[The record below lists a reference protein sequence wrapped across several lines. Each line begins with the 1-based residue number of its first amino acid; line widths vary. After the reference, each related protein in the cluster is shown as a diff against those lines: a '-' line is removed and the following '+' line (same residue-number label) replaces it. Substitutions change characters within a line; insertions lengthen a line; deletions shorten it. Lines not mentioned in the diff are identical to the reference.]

1 MTQAQINTGNTNA
14 DTGTS
19 WLIIP
24 DDGPAKDKIT
34 PYDVVMGTGD
44 VPSRKTPPI
53 ISPPPPAPPAV
64 AGAGIG
70 DFNGG
75 LPNLARLL
83 ENWQGK
89 TVKISGSFIQF
100 QRSKYA
106 TAPYLGVFTAAAQQA
121 PPIFNSGAR
130 VYNTSSTGGQTPY
143 FSQPQRNWG
152 FDVGLLS
159 QSPDLFAQKLT
170 TPPSDYQPAEYFR
183 EVSRSDEW
191 VKTLLCAKEVD
202 DTGTPTNTN
211 AVQNDSIRPTKSFC
225 KDYTGG

>member
-1 MTQAQINTGNTNA
+1 MLQLETTTGTAATPTTNTQA
-14 DTGTS
+14 DKGTS
-19 WLIIP
+19 WLMIP
-24 DDGPAKDKIT
+24 DAGPTGNNVT

-44 VPSRKTPPI
+44 VPSRKTPKI
-53 ISPPPPAPPAV
+53 GSAD
-64 AGAGIG
+64 GIG

-89 TVKISGSFIQF
+89 TVKISGSFLQF

-106 TAPYLGVFTAAAQQA
+106 TAPYLGVFTATTQQA
-121 PPIFNSGAR
+121 PQIFNTGAR
-130 VYNTSSTGGQTPY
+130 VYNTASTSGQTPY

-170 TPPSDYQPAEYFR
+170 TRSSDSRPAEYFR
-183 EVSRSDEW
+183 EVSRSDDW

-202 DTGTPTNTN
+202 NNGAPTTTN
-211 AVQNDSIRPTKSFC
+211 AVQKTSIRPTSFC
-225 KDYTGG
+225 TSKTGG